1 MRGTL
6 TVVAAVAAVTVLGV
20 VQTTTASPGDH
31 GRGGGHHG
39 GGTVLAFDTMAPVTE
54 PFTGAAHA
62 IRGVAGGGVPWE
74 LDAAR
79 GRLRDDGRLDVRVE
93 GLVLARRAP
102 VPDAAQGTNPVPQFR
117 AAVNCLTT
125 AAPDA
130 GETVLS
136 DLVPASPEGDARIR
150 AQLTLPQPCIAP
162 IVFVTS
168 PTGAWFA
175 VTGR

>member
-1 MRGTL
+1 MRGTI
-6 TVVAAVAAVTVLGV
+6 TVVAAVAAVTALG
-20 VQTTTASPGDH
+20 VQTTAASPGHH

-39 GGTVLAFDTMAPVTE
+39 DGTVLSFDTMAPVID
-54 PFTGAAHA
+54 PFTGTAHP
-62 IRGVAGGGVPWE
+62 IRGVPGGGLPWE
-74 LDAAR
+74 IDDAR

-102 VPDAAQGTNPVPQFR
+102 VPAAAQGTNPVPQFR
-117 AAVNCLTT
+117 AAVSCLTP
-125 AAPDA
+125 ASPDT
-130 GETVLS
+130 GETVLT
-136 DLVPASPEGDARIR
+136 DPVPASPEGDARIR
-150 AQLTLPQPCIAP
+150 AEVALPQPCIAP